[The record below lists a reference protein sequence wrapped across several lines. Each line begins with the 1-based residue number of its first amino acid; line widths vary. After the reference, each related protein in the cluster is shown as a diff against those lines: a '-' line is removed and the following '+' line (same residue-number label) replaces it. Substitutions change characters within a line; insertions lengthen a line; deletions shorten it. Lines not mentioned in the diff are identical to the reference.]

1 MSRTIKQKY
10 DFPTQLCLEVSQN
23 NIDWYRV
30 TCDTFRAFKGPRRI
44 QGEPY
49 NGKVYYKGTN
59 YIFTGKVRKPRVI
72 EITELNA
79 EVKKKHIQQVKVAN
93 TALKRNEKFLKAHA
107 DNSITPSILPC
118 TIDRMDSN

>member
-1 MSRTIKQKY
+1 MSRSIKQRY
-10 DFPTQLCLEVSQN
+10 DFPTQLCLEVSFN
-23 NIDWYRV
+23 NEDWCRV

-44 QGEPY
+44 QGELY

-79 EVKKKHIQQVKVAN
+79 KLKKKHSQQVAVVS
-93 TALKRNEKFLKAHA
+93 TAIRRNEKFL
-107 DNSITPSILPC
+107 
-118 TIDRMDSN
+118 